1 MADASTSSYVCVCSN
16 HDAAAAAAAG
26 LLSPLLS
33 GLSSL
38 LIHTLQTPS
47 NHLPPKMQ
55 VHMSEEEVIDLFMTL
70 ANRE

>member
-16 HDAAAAAAAG
+16 HDAAAAAG

-70 ANRE
+70 ANGE

>member
-16 HDAAAAAAAG
+16 HDAAAAAAG
-26 LLSPLLS
+26 LFSPLLS

-47 NHLPPKMQ
+47 KHLPPTMQ

-70 ANRE
+70 ANGE